1 MPSSRVPTVPCI
13 TGNWVR
19 TDRMP
24 VPRSAE
30 SALTAKA
37 VRSVRAGTRP
47 VSIASWK
54 QRSVARPMTSADSP
68 RREEDARP
76 NRGRKGV
83 APRRISPMNLG
94 GGSATGTGYNT
105 TRRILHRVIPDC
117 FRGSVMASA
126 ANSAAAARSSDDGA
140 AMAALPDGE
149 GGSRDENADEVAKH
163 GLHARCPYCD
173 RGPYARYTNL
183 AAHVRV
189 HHPGQKPPQRFKFAC
204 LCHGRL
210 FGHRWLRDQ
219 HERDSARVVCPH
231 CGREMARSNL
241 RRHVHRCRYRLGGP
255 AHRPHQCTECGLT
268 FMTKRGATAT
278 GPLACS
284 SSQTHRSDPTRCSSP
299 QGPHRHKTMIPDLYG
314 AFCGGTPRST
324 AMSSCV
330 DCRTETPQNA

>member
-1 MPSSRVPTVPCI
+1 MLCAVRSVLGRPSRCRSGNRLHGQSYARLSAGSRPVVLSSMITMYVWPCRVQTPMPSSRVPTVPCI

-24 VPRSAE
+24 VPRRAE
-30 SALTAKA
+30 SALTAKV

-105 TRRILHRVIPDC
+105 TRHRVHRVIPDC

-173 RGPYARYTNL
+173 RGP
-183 AAHVRV
+183 
-189 HHPGQKPPQRFKFAC
+189 
-204 LCHGRL
+204 
-210 FGHRWLRDQ
+210 
-219 HERDSARVVCPH
+219 
-231 CGREMARSNL
+231 
-241 RRHVHRCRYRLGGP
+241 
-255 AHRPHQCTECGLT
+255 
-268 FMTKRGATAT
+268 
-278 GPLACS
+278 
-284 SSQTHRSDPTRCSSP
+284 
-299 QGPHRHKTMIPDLYG
+299 
-314 AFCGGTPRST
+314 
-324 AMSSCV
+324 
-330 DCRTETPQNA
+330 